1 MPTELVTVNL
11 TRENEKEEWGFELTG
26 GGRDK
31 NVRLFIDLVKPGSIA
46 EKVGLRVKDSL
57 VKIGNDCALDY
68 TIQEAM
74 ESLKRGKDFFDMI
87 VEREAPDVV
96 LQKSVVE
103 DPRYEGLDKQD
114 RTKVG
119 FHDVSKP
126 TLRKDWNCPWIRR
139 DGKGIKKV
147 LRPEEKQKAPIKTSY
162 NHFYSEPGSI
172 LAPDAPPIAP
182 EELEKMIQERMGLL
196 TKEEEAAKGIKM
208 EQSKPNEQ
216 QPKIQEERF
225 EQNKMEV
232 EFSHQ
237 QQQQQH
243 HEQQQVQQHEEQQ
256 LQQHVEQQQCQDIHL
271 EENGELD
278 EEDSCP
284 PDLESVEPVV
294 PHKQQVE
301 FSQQQQTT
309 VQPEFNLSLEADSEL
324 LRNLAIAIQ
333 AGMEAYQGDG
343 TYEPSADELIDV
355 LKNLEN
361 LAAANPALYRAI
373 VDQIKVCH
381 TKFEDPKQ
389 KFLGNQP
396 LHDQGYEEPQTNG
409 HQECEPHMEQGYSEV
424 DRQGEEM
431 YHQEQ
436 LQQEQV
442 HKMNGEPEMPETDHV
457 QVQEEG
463 PQLSSEELQ
472 QIEKEAKLQA
482 EVDREHEEQMRQ
494 LREKKRKEK
503 EPPPPPKT
511 ITVMAGSRNR
521 PAWPIA
527 PGIANANQPRQI
539 TLVSGEDEKEWE
551 QNRMQVAEAAG
562 LKHVDHT
569 IGDQA
574 DIYGQGD
581 FAWSGSLRPT
591 SHKFAKS
598 GKGKPQDVGVSP
610 WAGSLRHVDQ
620 NKMRKKKQK
629 KEHDDDD
636 LYGNAPWMGTLRHVK
651 HENKV
656 FQSATPKFKKYP
668 DEDAPNPFESMQGRN
683 AKPVYPLTPAAV
695 IPPGGSSSEAKKNRK
710 QMEEVERITSG
721 LRETRSLS
729 GSLLKALMPKLLK
742 EHESKYEPLGH
753 DETFHIM
760 EEILAM
766 QIGLGD
772 DTRVGDEENDEAEA
786 MIRAI
791 THGEIDNAVYS
802 KMADDLE
809 QAAQIKRKGDKP
821 KKKKKKKTNTA
832 GTSSA
837 SELAT
842 SASEVSVK

>member
-1 MPTELVTVNL
+1 
-11 TRENEKEEWGFELTG
+11 
-26 GGRDK
+26 
-31 NVRLFIDLVKPGSIA
+31 
-46 EKVGLRVKDSL
+46 
-57 VKIGNDCALDY
+57 LDY

-103 DPRYEGLDKQD
+103 DPRYDGLDKED
-114 RTKVG
+114 RNKVG
-119 FHDVSKP
+119 FHDVTKP

-139 DGKGIKKV
+139 DGKGIKTV
-147 LRPEEKQKAPIKTSY
+147 LRPEEKQKAPIRTSFP
-162 NHFYSEPGSI
+162 HFYSEPGSI
-172 LAPDAPPIAP
+172 LAPDAPPMAP
-182 EELEKMIQERMGLL
+182 EELEKMIQERMGLIN
-196 TKEEEAAKGIKM
+196 KEEDDAKMKKKM
-208 EQSKPNEQ
+208 EQSKLNDQQKPN
-216 QPKIQEERF
+216 IQEERF

-237 QQQQQH
+237 QQQQQ
-243 HEQQQVQQHEEQQ
+243 QQVQQQQ
-256 LQQHVEQQQCQDIHL
+256 HVEKHVQQQQHVEQQQCQDIHL

-294 PHKQQVE
+294 PHQQQVE
-301 FSQQQQTT
+301 FNQQQQQTT
-309 VQPEFNLSLEADSEL
+309 VQQDFVNLDADSEL
-324 LRNLAIAIQ
+324 LRNLAIAIR
-333 AGMEAYQGDG
+333 AGMEIYQGEG

-389 KFLGNQP
+389 NLVGNQQP
-396 LHDQGYEEPQTNG
+396 LHEVEQTNG

-424 DRQGEEM
+424 DRHEQEM

-436 LQQEQV
+436 LEQEQQV
-442 HKMNGEPEMPETDHV
+442 HKMNGEPEMPETDQV
-457 QVQEEG
+457 QVQEQG
-463 PQLSSEELQ
+463 PQLSVEELKQ
-472 QIEKEAKLQA
+472 KDKEARLQA
-482 EVDREHEEQMRQ
+482 EVEKEHEEQMRQ
-494 LREKKRKEK
+494 LKEKKRKEK

-511 ITVMAGSRNR
+511 ITVMAGSRNK

-527 PGIANANQPRQI
+527 PGIANANQPKQI
-539 TLVSGEDEKEWE
+539 TLVSGEDEAEWE
-551 QNRMQVAEAAG
+551 KNRMQVAEAAG
-562 LKHVDHT
+562 LKHIDKT

-581 FAWSGSLRPT
+581 SAWSGSLRPT
-591 SHKFAKS
+591 SHKFA
-598 GKGKPQDVGVSP
+598 GKGKPQQDAGVSP

-620 NKMRKKKQK
+620 NKMRKKKPK
-629 KEHDDDD
+629 KEEDDE

-651 HENKV
+651 NENPLPQ
-656 FQSATPKFKKYP
+656 FITPKFKKYP
-668 DEDAPNPFESMQGRN
+668 DEDAPNPFESMQGKN

-772 DTRVGDEENDEAEA
+772 DTRVGDEDNDEAEA

-791 THGEIDNAVYS
+791 CHGEIDNDVYS

-809 QAAQIKRKGDKP
+809 SAAKIKRKGDKP
-821 KKKKKKKTNTA
+821 KKKKKKKT
-832 GTSSA
+832 TSTSSASA